1 MESLNARHQKILAA
15 IVQGYIRSAEPIG
28 SRTIARSSAFD
39 LSPATIRNVMA
50 DLEDLGLLCQPHT
63 SAGRIPTDLGF
74 RYYVDHLLQM
84 EQLSTEVRKRIRE
97 ACVQNRGQVEEI
109 LKSGITVLSQLAPY
123 VSVVS
128 LPHFNQTVL
137 KHIRFVRL
145 NDHQVMAVIVS
156 DAGLVQ
162 NILFEVEQQYN
173 QDELN
178 RFSNYLNSIID
189 GLTLEG
195 ARLKLLEQM
204 QADKAAY
211 DSLWE
216 KVLVLGQKVFAQGVG
231 DDSDVMIDG
240 KLNILEHPEFADF
253 ERMKQIFRAFEEKN
267 TIVKLLEEAQLGE
280 PLQIFIGAENPCE
293 DMRCCS
299 VIMAGYGGEGQPGGQ
314 IGVIGPTRMEYSRII
329 PLVRYTA
336 DVINQLISET

>member
-1 MESLNARHQKILAA
+1 MDNLSSRHKDILAA
-15 IVQGYIRSAEPIG
+15 IVHGYIGSAEPIG
-28 SRTIARSSAFD
+28 SRTIARSSGFS

-50 DLEDLGLLCQPHT
+50 DLEDMGLLCQPHT

-84 EQLSTEVRKRIRE
+84 DQLPAEVKKTIRE
-97 ACVQNRGQVEEI
+97 ACGQHRGSMEEV
-109 LKSGITVLSQLAPY
+109 LKTGITVLSQLAPY

-162 NILFEVEQQYN
+162 NILFEVEQQFN

-178 RFSNYLNSIID
+178 RFSNYLNRMVD

-195 ARLKLLEQM
+195 ARRKLLEQM
-204 QADKAAY
+204 QADKATY
-211 DSLWE
+211 DFLWE

-231 DDSDVMIDG
+231 DDSEVMIDG

-253 ERMKQIFRAFEEKN
+253 ERMKQIFRAFEEKS
-267 TIVKLLEEAQLGE
+267 TIVKLLEEAQQGE
-280 PLQIFIGAENPCE
+280 PLQVFIGAENPCE

-299 VIMAGYGGEGQPGGQ
+299 VIMAGYGDRGQTRGQ
-314 IGVIGPTRMEYSRII
+314 IGVIGPTRMEYGRII

-336 DVINQLISET
+336 DVINQLIGET